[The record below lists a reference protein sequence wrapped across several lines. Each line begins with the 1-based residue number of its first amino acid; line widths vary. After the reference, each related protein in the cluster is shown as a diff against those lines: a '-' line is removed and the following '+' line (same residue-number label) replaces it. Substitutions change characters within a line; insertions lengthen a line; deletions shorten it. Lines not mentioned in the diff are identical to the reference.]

1 MLHGSNLIGNK
12 TSAAGSETLRAFSTV
27 TGDFLP
33 GNFTIATEAEA
44 LEALAKARA
53 AFAVYKKTTPEERAR
68 FLDTIADEIAALG
81 ADLIE
86 RTMQETGLPQ
96 QRLLGEQGRTT
107 GQLRMFAALLREGS
121 WVEAVID
128 TALPDRKPLPRADIR
143 KVAQPLGPVLV
154 FAASNFPFAFSTAG
168 GDTASALA
176 AGCPVI
182 VKAHTSHLGTNE
194 LMAGAIQRAA
204 QKCGMPDG
212 VFSSLIGE
220 GSTLGQMLA
229 KHPDVKAIGFTGSY
243 RAGMALYKA
252 SANDRKAPIPVY
264 AEMSSINPVLVLP
277 EKSEQEW
284 DTVAAQLSAS
294 ITLGA
299 GQFCTNPGLLFVL
312 ENSTTDLLVQKL
324 ADLLKAA
331 PEATMLNK
339 SICGSYHSGIE
350 KLLALQGVRALV
362 QRRDA
367 ANAYAATATL
377 FEVTADT
384 FIANP
389 DLQEEVF
396 GPSSLII
403 RCSSVHQLNEA
414 IASMHGQLTGT
425 VMGTD
430 TDVAVFAETIDLLT
444 ERVGRLVFNGVPT
457 GVEVGQAMVHGGPF
471 PATTDSRS
479 TSVGADAIKRF
490 VRPVCYQDCPQE
502 HLPDALKD
510 SNPLGI
516 MRKINSVLTR
526 EPVDLAVA
534 MQTAK
539 A

>member
-1 MLHGSNLIGNK
+1 MLHGSNLIGNNLSK
-12 TSAAGSETLRAFSTV
+12 TGSSTLRAFSTV
-27 TGDFLP
+27 TCDFLP
-33 GNFTIATEAEA
+33 ETFTIATDAEAE
-44 LEALAKARA
+44 EAIATAKA
-53 AFAVYKKTTPEERAR
+53 AFALYKKTTPEERAQ
-68 FLDTIADEIAALG
+68 FLETIADEIAALG
-81 ADLIE
+81 AGLIE
-86 RTMQETGLPQ
+86 RTMLETGLPQ

-107 GQLRMFAALLREGS
+107 GQLRLFAALLREGS

-128 TALPDRKPLPRADIR
+128 TALPERKPLPRADLR
-143 KVAQPLGPVLV
+143 KMAQPLGPVLV

-220 GSTLGQMLA
+220 GATLGQMLA
-229 KHPDVKAIGFTGSY
+229 KHPDIKAIGFTGSY

-252 SANDRKAPIPVY
+252 AANERTAPIPVY

-277 EKSEQEW
+277 QKAEQEW
-284 DTVAAQLSAS
+284 DTVAAQLAAS

-312 ENSTTDLLVQKL
+312 ESSTTDLLVQKL
-324 ADLLKAA
+324 AQLLVAA
-331 PEATMLNK
+331 PEAAMLNK
-339 SICGSYHSGIE
+339 TICNSYHSGIE
-350 KLLALQGVRALV
+350 KVSGLQGVRQLV
-362 QRRDA
+362 QRRQA
-367 ANAYAATATL
+367 GNEHAATATL
-377 FEVTADT
+377 FEVAAET
-384 FIANP
+384 FIANA

-396 GPSSLII
+396 GPSSLVI

-414 IASMHGQLTGT
+414 IASIHGQLTGT
-425 VMGTD
+425 VMGTES
-430 TDVAVFAETIDLLT
+430 DVAAFTDTIELLT
-444 ERVGRLVFNGVPT
+444 ERVGRLIYNGVPT
-457 GVEVGQAMVHGGPF
+457 GVEVCHAMVHGGPF

-490 VRPVCYQDCPQE
+490 VRPVCYQDFPQE
-502 HLPDALKD
+502 QLPEALKD
-510 SNPLGI
+510 SNPQGI
-516 MRKINSVLTR
+516 MRKINGVFTR
-526 EPVDLAVA
+526 ESVELAVA
-534 MQTAK
+534 MQSAK